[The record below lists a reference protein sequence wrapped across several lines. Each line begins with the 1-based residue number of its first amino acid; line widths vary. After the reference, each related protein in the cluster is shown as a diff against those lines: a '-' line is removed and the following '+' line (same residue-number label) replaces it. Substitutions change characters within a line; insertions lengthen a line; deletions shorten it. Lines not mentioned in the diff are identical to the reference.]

1 MAGPA
6 SRSIGPTDSCQE
18 LHHMAPAKPPAKRE
32 DRPSQGSPGAAS
44 TKIPDG
50 GFPLD
55 AETEAE
61 LIKFNVYLAAQRDLE
76 ARERRVR
83 KAEQA
88 KQDAAAR
95 VRQLAD
101 DPKATKEQREEAEQ
115 AYKEAVAKL
124 LAIREGTDIAGG
136 EESATEEPAT
146 GEGDSAT
153 GESATDESATG
164 AGESATDGPAT
175 DESAADAI
183 EAPES

>member
-1 MAGPA
+1 
-6 SRSIGPTDSCQE
+6 
-18 LHHMAPAKPPAKRE
+18 MAPAKPPTKRG
-32 DRPSQGSPGAAS
+32 DRPPRATTPGAVS
-44 TKIPDG
+44 TKIPEG

-61 LIKFNVYLAAQRDLE
+61 LVKFNVYLAAQQDLE

-124 LAIREGTDIAGG
+124 RAIRDGADAA
-136 EESATEEPAT
+136 EEDTPI
-146 GEGDSAT
+146 DD
-153 GESATDESATG
+153 SATDESVVDESAVDEAA
-164 AGESATDGPAT
+164 AGEAAT
-175 DESAADAI
+175 DEAAADAT